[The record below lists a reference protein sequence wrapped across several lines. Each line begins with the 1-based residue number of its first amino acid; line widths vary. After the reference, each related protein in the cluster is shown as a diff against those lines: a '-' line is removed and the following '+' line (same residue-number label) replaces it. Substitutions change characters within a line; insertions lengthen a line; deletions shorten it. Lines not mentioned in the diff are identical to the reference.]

1 MRKIKLFIASSL
13 NGYIAKEDEDTSWLF
28 SDDDYGYKKFYDS
41 IDTVIIGRKTYEK
54 ALKSEECPFKEKNC
68 YIFTKS
74 TIFTTT
80 IDKLKRTTD
89 ENIKVINN
97 VIDFIKN
104 LVSIDGKNIWLV
116 GGSEIISI
124 LMNANMVDEI
134 IPSIHPLILG
144 NGISLFREIKR
155 QIKLKVLNSI
165 TYNSGLIQ
173 IHYKIIS

>member
-13 NGYIAKEDEDTSWLF
+13 DGYIAKEDEDISWLF

-41 IDTVIIGRKTYEK
+41 IDTVIMGRKTYEK
-54 ALKSEECPFKEKNC
+54 ALKVEEYPFKEKNC
-68 YIFTKS
+68 YIFTKN
-74 TIFTTT
+74 TMFPTTD
-80 IDKLKRTTD
+80 ILQRTTGN
-89 ENIKVINN
+89 NIKIINN
-97 VIDFIKN
+97 IIDFIKN
-104 LVSIDGKNIWLV
+104 LVNTEGKNIWLV

-134 IPSIHPLILG
+134 ILSIHPLILG
-144 NGISLFREIKR
+144 NGISLFTKIKR

-165 TYNSGLIQ
+165 TYDSGLIQ

>member
-1 MRKIKLFIASSL
+1 M
-13 NGYIAKEDEDTSWLF
+13 
-28 SDDDYGYKKFYDS
+28 
-41 IDTVIIGRKTYEK
+41 GRKSYEK
-54 ALKSEECPFKEKNC
+54 VLKLEEYPFKEKNC

-74 TIFTTT
+74 TIFTTGT
-80 IDKLKRTTD
+80 DTLKRTTN

-97 VIDFIKN
+97 VIDFVKN
-104 LVSIDGKNIWLV
+104 LVNADGKNIWLV

-134 IPSIHPLILG
+134 TLSIHPLIIG

-173 IHYKIIS
+173 IHYKIIL

>member
-1 MRKIKLFIASSL
+1 M
-13 NGYIAKEDEDTSWLF
+13 
-28 SDDDYGYKKFYDS
+28 
-41 IDTVIIGRKTYEK
+41 GRKSYEK
-54 ALKSEECPFKEKNC
+54 VLKLEEYPFKEKNC

-74 TIFTTT
+74 TIFTTGT
-80 IDKLKRTTD
+80 DTLKRTTN

-97 VIDFIKN
+97 VIDFVKN
-104 LVSIDGKNIWLV
+104 LVNADGKNIWLV

-134 IPSIHPLILG
+134 TLSIHPLIIG

>member
-1 MRKIKLFIASSL
+1 M
-13 NGYIAKEDEDTSWLF
+13 
-28 SDDDYGYKKFYDS
+28 
-41 IDTVIIGRKTYEK
+41 GRKSYEK
-54 ALKSEECPFKEKNC
+54 VLKLEEYPFKEKNC

-74 TIFTTT
+74 TIFTTGT
-80 IDKLKRTTD
+80 DTLKRTTN

-97 VIDFIKN
+97 VIGFVKN
-104 LVSIDGKNIWLV
+104 LVNADGKNIWLV

-134 IPSIHPLILG
+134 TLSIHPLIIG

-173 IHYKIIS
+173 IHYKIIL

>member
-1 MRKIKLFIASSL
+1 MKIQVGCFQMKITVT
-13 NGYIAKEDEDTSWLF
+13 I
-28 SDDDYGYKKFYDS
+28 KFYDS
-41 IDTVIIGRKTYEK
+41 IDTVIMGRKTYEK
-54 ALKSEECPFKEKNC
+54 ALKLEEYPFKEKNC
-68 YIFTKS
+68 YIFTKN

-80 IDKLKRTTD
+80 TIDTLKRTTD

-104 LVSIDGKNIWLV
+104 LVNTDGKNIWLV

-134 IPSIHPLILG
+134 ILSIHPLILG